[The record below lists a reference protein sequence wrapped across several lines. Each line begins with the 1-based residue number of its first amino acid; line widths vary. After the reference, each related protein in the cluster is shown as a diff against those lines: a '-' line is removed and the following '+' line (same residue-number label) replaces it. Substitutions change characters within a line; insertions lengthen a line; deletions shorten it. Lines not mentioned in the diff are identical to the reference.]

1 MNNNIIDYFLEKAT
15 EVLLEKGEVE
25 AYYFLD
31 KALNMALEIDRLPK
45 EES

>member
-1 MNNNIIDYFLEKAT
+1 MNNNIIEYFLEKAT
-15 EVLLEKGEVE
+15 EVLLKESGVE